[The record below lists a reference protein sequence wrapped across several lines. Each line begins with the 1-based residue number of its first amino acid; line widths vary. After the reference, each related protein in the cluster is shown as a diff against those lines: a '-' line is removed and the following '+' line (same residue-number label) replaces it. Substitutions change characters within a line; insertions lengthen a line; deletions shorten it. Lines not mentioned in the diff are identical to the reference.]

1 MEEYNVED
9 RLITKEDWENWLK
22 LKEGYSDKCLSNMP
36 ETPIKKETKYAVI
49 EWHKYPEEKPKTDDQ
64 YIVSI
69 KLWNNSFTA
78 TANWRNVKDKFVDV
92 FDRNITAWT
101 EMPKPYKEET

>member
-1 MEEYNVED
+1 MSES
-9 RLITKEDWENWLK
+9 K
-22 LKEGYSDKCLSNMP
+22 
-36 ETPIKKETKYAVI
+36 I
-49 EWHKYPEEKPKTDDQ
+49 EWHLYPKEKPKTDDQ

-92 FDRNITAWT
+92 FDRNVTAWV
-101 EMPKPYKEET
+101 EMPEPYNPKENNNESR

>member
-1 MEEYNVED
+1 MSES
-9 RLITKEDWENWLK
+9 K
-22 LKEGYSDKCLSNMP
+22 
-36 ETPIKKETKYAVI
+36 I
-49 EWHKYPEEKPKTDDQ
+49 EWHPYPKEKPKTDDQ

-92 FDRNITAWT
+92 FDRNITAWA
-101 EMPKPYKEET
+101 EMPEPYNPKENNNESR

>member
-1 MEEYNVED
+1 MEDYNVED
-9 RLITKEDWENWLK
+9 RLITKEDWEKWLK
-22 LKEGYSDKCLSNMP
+22 SKEGYSDKCLSNMP

-64 YIVSI
+64 YLVSI
-69 KLWNNSFTA
+69 KLLNNSFTT

-92 FDRNITAWT
+92 FYRNITAWT